1 MFVDGDLVGNGY
13 EVKDKGIADDL
24 LIEGVIEEG
33 FVGWVFGCFF
43 GFFGVFHG
51 GMGLIR
57 VYGWGMVGNWG

>member
-1 MFVDGDLVGNGY
+1 MVFVDGDLVGNGY
-13 EVKDKGIADDL
+13 EVKDKGITDDL

-51 GMGLIR
+51 G
-57 VYGWGMVGNWG
+57 GWG